1 MPAPDAPHVLTS
13 LTRDYDAQLHRAEKL
28 AGTIPAA
35 KEILSFY
42 RRILSFQKT
51 FHLQLAQSSAGR
63 VSQPFASLRDSLD
76 LTLLL
81 PHFRPFLSL
90 VEQHAP
96 KPLATAARELSAL
109 RSDDWIAL
117 LTSYWSTGG
126 LPENNSAESD
136 RAAPVHSEEQS
147 ASLSASEN
155 SPLALPLAC
164 PDLVGATRHSPL
176 THFFPRAFFQPYAA
190 LLAAQSAIPPAASVP
205 SVCPLCG
212 AVPLLGILR
221 PEGDGAKRNLL
232 CSFCSTE
239 WNYRRI
245 LCANC
250 GETDEPKLPVFVA
263 EQFPHIRTEACD
275 TCRTYLRTIDLT
287 KDGHA
292 VPIIDDLAALPLSLW
307 AHEHHYSR
315 LHPNLLST

>member
-1 MPAPDAPHVLTS
+1 MPAPNSLNA

-28 AGTIPAA
+28 STTTPAA
-35 KEILSFY
+35 KEILTFY

-51 FHLQLAQSSAGR
+51 LHLQLTQSPALR
-63 VSQPFASLRDSLD
+63 PAQPFASLRDSLD
-76 LTLLL
+76 LALLL
-81 PHFRPFLSL
+81 PHFRPFLAL

-109 RSDDWIAL
+109 PTADWVAI
-117 LTSYWSTGG
+117 LTSHWQCGA
-126 LPENNSAESD
+126 LPESD
-136 RAAPVHSEEQS
+136 
-147 ASLSASEN
+147 SLPGELPRPATSASEN
-155 SPLALPLAC
+155 SPL
-164 PDLVGATRHSPL
+164 VTRHSPL
-176 THFFPRAFFQPYAA
+176 TPFFPRAFLQPYAT
-190 LLAAQSAIPPAASVP
+190 LLASQSAIPPAASTP

-212 AVPLLGILR
+212 ALPLLGILR
-221 PEGDGAKRNLL
+221 PEGDGAKRSLV

-292 VPIIDDLAALPLSLW
+292 IPIVDDLAALPLSLW
-307 AHEHHYSR
+307 AHEHTYSR